1 GVAEGSYVSR
11 LLASQHDA
19 ETVYAA
25 FDNHKM
31 GDFAPHLLKSTDAG
45 RTWKDVKG
53 DLPERG
59 SVLAIAED
67 HKEPNLLFAGTEF
80 ALFFSVEGG
89 KKWVRLR
96 GGLPTISVKDLAIQK
111 QENDLAVGTFGRGIY
126 ILDDYTPLRG
136 LTAETLK
143 KDCVLFPVK
152 TALQYIPTRQYGM
165 QGKAFLGAAF
175 YTADNPAFGATFT
188 YHLKDA
194 IKTKKQKRRDAE
206 RAAERKGEKPPYP
219 TPAQLRA
226 EAEEETPV
234 IIVTVSDE
242 DGKPLRTLS
251 GPVSEGIH
259 RVSWDLRLPSPTLPR
274 TRRGGDDDDEEL
286 FTAPGG
292 GSLVVPGTY
301 KVSLAKRVDGV
312 TTPLGVTQTFE
323 VLAWGPEAKDRNSIA
338 DRKAL
343 LEFEQKVG
351 RLEKAVS
358 AALSVANETASRL
371 EQIKRALDHAA
382 SAQERWKEMT
392 RSLEKR
398 NRDILRALRGDSVLR
413 ARNENTPQSI
423 QERVRYALSAARF
436 SLSAPTQTQRESY
449 RIAAEEF
456 PEQLARLR
464 KLVEVDL
471 KDLEKALDE
480 AGIPPTP
487 GRLPEWKEK

>member
-1 GVAEGSYVSR
+1 
-11 LLASQHDA
+11 
-19 ETVYAA
+19 

-31 GDFAPHLLKSTDAG
+31 GDFAPYLLKSTDAG

-80 ALFFSVEGG
+80 ALFFSVDDG

-136 LTAETLK
+136 LTAATLK

-152 TALQYIPTRQYGM
+152 TALQYIPTRQYGG

-219 TPAQLRA
+219 TRAQLRA

-242 DGKPLRTLS
+242 DGKPLRTLN

-274 TRRGGDDDDEEL
+274 PRRGGDDDDEEL

-292 GSLVVPGTY
+292 GPLVVPGTY

-312 TTPLGVTQTFE
+312 T
-323 VLAWGPEAKDRNSIA
+323 
-338 DRKAL
+338 
-343 LEFEQKVG
+343 
-351 RLEKAVS
+351 
-358 AALSVANETASRL
+358 
-371 EQIKRALDHAA
+371 
-382 SAQERWKEMT
+382 
-392 RSLEKR
+392 
-398 NRDILRALRGDSVLR
+398 
-413 ARNENTPQSI
+413 
-423 QERVRYALSAARF
+423 
-436 SLSAPTQTQRESY
+436 
-449 RIAAEEF
+449 
-456 PEQLARLR
+456 
-464 KLVEVDL
+464 
-471 KDLEKALDE
+471 
-480 AGIPPTP
+480 
-487 GRLPEWKEK
+487 